1 MGPWADAV
9 LLNASQRSGSGISGR
24 GLLQA
29 TAAHARSSSQTSNLP
44 TESPDRTAQHM
55 ECLHAARLLLTSPP
69 PPGALSFHPFPCD
82 ALAAQLSLSASCSPC
97 VQERVTAFQHRAV
110 WFALFGAMHISYAQL
125 PSWQRPASPGSCWVL
140 SLSPSLSLFVCLL
153 VVRFLGCRFCW
164 LSFFPFF
171 FFPCFPKLL
180 AHTKAKPRSLTMG
193 VYQ

>member
-1 MGPWADAV
+1 MDVGCSRPPQPMQEAV
-9 LLNASQRSGSGISGR
+9 PKPLTYPPS
-24 GLLQA
+24 
-29 TAAHARSSSQTSNLP
+29 
-44 TESPDRTAQHM
+44 
-55 ECLHAARLLLTSPP
+55 LLTVQLSTWSACTQQGSSLPPPP

-171 FFPCFPKLL
+171 FFPAFPNC
-180 AHTKAKPRSLTMG
+180 SLTRKPNPAP
-193 VYQ
+193 

>member
-1 MGPWADAV
+1 MDVGCSRPPQPMQEAV
-9 LLNASQRSGSGISGR
+9 PKPLTYPPS
-24 GLLQA
+24 
-29 TAAHARSSSQTSNLP
+29 
-44 TESPDRTAQHM
+44 
-55 ECLHAARLLLTSPP
+55 LLTVQLSTWSACTQQGSSLPPPP